1 MALGYILDTDTAV
14 NVSIII
20 RRHCSLPT
28 DIYMYVTVKC
38 SVYLSI
44 CHVHVLHYAQTAKDI
59 HTISFAYHSP
69 MSHQIELKIGL
80 HRQPLPPQILPQT
93 DPPR

>member
-14 NVSIII
+14 NVIIII
-20 RRHCSLPT
+20 RRHFSSPT
-28 DIYMYVTVKC
+28 DSYVTVSC

-44 CHVHVLHYAQTAKDI
+44 CHVHVLHYAQTAEDI

-80 HRQPLPPQILPQT
+80 HRQPLPPHILPQT